1 MTVTEHVPP
10 ATTTSTSAPWLRRRL
25 PTLGGIVVAALTAY
39 GVTGGAELAP
49 ILAASGLVY
58 LGAAA
63 LRRPASAWPV
73 FFGTF
78 VVMTISKVI
87 GGPDPTWI
95 FLGLAVLFAAYGL
108 ARGAA
113 RPTHGLPVQAL
124 AMVVVG
130 AAAAVT
136 LLVDGDLG
144 GYLVAAGLLG
154 HAAWDA
160 YHHWTN
166 RVVARSMAEFCFVL
180 DTLVAVAIIA
190 VVATT

>member
-1 MTVTEHVPP
+1 MTVTEHVPS
-10 ATTTSTSAPWLRRRL
+10 ATATGTATPWLRRRL

-39 GVTGGAELAP
+39 GLTSGADLAP

-63 LRRPASAWPV
+63 LQRPGSAWPV

-78 VVMTISKVI
+78 VVMTISKVA

-95 FLGLAVLFAAYGL
+95 FIGLAVLFAAYGL
-108 ARGAA
+108 TQGAA

-124 AMVVVG
+124 AMAVVG
-130 AAAAVT
+130 IAAAVA
-136 LLVDGDLG
+136 LFVDGDVG

-154 HAAWDA
+154 HAVWDA
-160 YHHWTN
+160 YHHRKN

-180 DTLVAVAIIA
+180 DTLVAVALIV
-190 VVATT
+190 VVAAT

>member
-1 MTVTEHVPP
+1 MTVTEHVPA
-10 ATTTSTSAPWLRRRL
+10 ATATGTATPWFRRRL
-25 PTLGGIVVAALTAY
+25 PTLGGILVAALTAY
-39 GVTGGAELAP
+39 GLASGAELAP

-63 LRRPASAWPV
+63 LRRPGSAWPV
-73 FFGTF
+73 FLATF
-78 VVMTISKVI
+78 VVMTVNKVA

-113 RPTHGLPVQAL
+113 RPTHGLPLQLL

-130 AAAAVT
+130 VAAVVT
-136 LLVDGDLG
+136 LFVDGDTG

-154 HAAWDA
+154 HAVWDA
-160 YHHWTN
+160 YHHRTN

-180 DTLVAVAIIA
+180 DTLIAAAMIA